1 MRQGQ
6 QLNIDAQMLLE
17 SSHVLFINVKQQASN
32 KIFTPVECFWKNK
45 FKKSLTSESNMLKWD
60 IAG

>member
-32 KIFTPVECFWKNK
+32 KIFSPVESFCENK
-45 FKKSLTSESNMLKWD
+45 FKKSLTSGSNMLKWD